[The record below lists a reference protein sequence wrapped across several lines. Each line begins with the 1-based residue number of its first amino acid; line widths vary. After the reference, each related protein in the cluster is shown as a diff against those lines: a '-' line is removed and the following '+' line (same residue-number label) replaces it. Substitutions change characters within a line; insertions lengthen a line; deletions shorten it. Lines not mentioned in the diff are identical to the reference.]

1 MPAEM
6 WGLAPLWPLMY
17 SASTVDIFL
26 GNLNKMEGNLENP
39 VSANVEE
46 QADNQVSELQRAAVE
61 LIIALNAA
69 LVNIRMYPSSS
80 DMISTSVEMSFDRLQ
95 RVLKVAPK
103 LTLGEAN
110 NQLLINGEQLGLR
123 DQSRP
128 PIVSFLTS
136 LRRRDIFS
144 IIISSGMTTEEF
156 TKFLQVL
163 AMAPDEIRQAGGFSD
178 ELERVRCEHV
188 LVNERRFV
196 AIGKNEE
203 LSIGL
208 GDGGGGEGRGEDTD
222 ADLLRS
228 KDEEIARLKEIVKD
242 EKFIAVILGREETE
256 GHEDMV
262 RDILSNPPRLGIL
275 LRKAIRELEAEEE
288 QLEEPCLDAVMNSLE
303 RVASLVGTV
312 EEQEL
317 RDMDREETGK
327 AISMIEPSN
336 LKEYLLMDL
345 PTPVKEM
352 DLRKTILEKMKETRA
367 MELLENVIREH
378 DGLKRQRENGLT
390 PEQEERY
397 GGLSGLIDE
406 IYHAAVGKPWESA
419 VSDRIFQ
426 ADMWKKIVEGGRG
439 GGGGTG
445 ANTLVYQVSN
455 LLVNE
460 GLGLDV
466 DELARNTTIDENV
479 PRLIQKLYRTNRDSV
494 AEKLIHSMLD
504 NLNDMSPEI
513 RLKTAE
519 ILENIDMGLEMPK
532 RGRGVGIAYELK
544 SALLERL
551 EKERELTEIYGS
563 IADCLTNLGKN
574 FILNK
579 DYAAATE
586 IINEFWQH
594 YNSPDNRKPE
604 QQALAMEAISEMGDP
619 GVIENLTE
627 VLRTGDVNS
636 IADVANIL
644 IKFDDKSVQP
654 LIQVLKDSDD
664 LMIKKVT
671 FDALETIGKDA
682 IKDLINDLEDHNPW
696 HMYRNIVSILAEI
709 GNRSTLQ
716 SLSRFLGHRNE
727 EVRRETVKTI
737 GRIKTP
743 ETVALL
749 VEALKDRDEVVQRE
763 SCVALGLIGDVST
776 VPVLLDVIKK
786 GSPFHYRRQRPM
798 SVKIAAVW
806 ALGRIGDF
814 SAVPEIGRL
823 LKRRLFAVKTTKQIE
838 ALQAEAV
845 KALSSIGSPEAMTV
859 LRQSADN
866 GKGPAREAAA
876 RELAAYAVR
885 NRAA

>member
-1 MPAEM
+1 
-6 WGLAPLWPLMY
+6 
-17 SASTVDIFL
+17 
-26 GNLNKMEGNLENP
+26 MEGNLENP
-39 VSANVEE
+39 ASANFDE
-46 QADNQVSELQRAAVE
+46 QADSQVSELQRAAVE

-156 TKFLQVL
+156 AKFLQVL
-163 AMAPDEIRQAGGFSD
+163 AMAPEEIREAGGFSE
-178 ELERVRCEHV
+178 ELERQHCEHV

-196 AIGKNEE
+196 AIGKDEE
-203 LSIGL
+203 LGVL
-208 GDGGGGEGRGEDTD
+208 GMGDGEGGGSGEDTD

-242 EKFIAVILGREETE
+242 EKFIALILGNEQTE
-256 GHEDMV
+256 GLEDMV
-262 RDILSNPPRLGIL
+262 HDILSNPPRMGIL
-275 LRKAIRELEAEEE
+275 LRKAVREIEAEEE
-288 QLEEPCLDAVMNSLE
+288 QLEEPCLDVVMNALE
-303 RVASLVGTV
+303 RVAALVGTV
-312 EEQEL
+312 EEQEIK
-317 RDMDREETGK
+317 DMDREETAK
-327 AISMIEPSN
+327 AISMIEPSD
-336 LKEYLLMDL
+336 LKEYLILPEL
-345 PTPVKEM
+345 PTSIKEL
-352 DLRKTILEKMKETRA
+352 DLRKTVLEKMKETRA

-378 DGLKRQRENGLT
+378 DGLKRQRESGLV
-390 PEQEERY
+390 PEQEARFAA
-397 GGLSGLIDE
+397 LSGLIDE

-426 ADMWKKIVEGGRG
+426 ADMWKKIVEGGRGGGPGGG

-479 PRLIQKLYRTNRDSV
+479 PRLISKLYRTNRDSV

-544 SALLERL
+544 GALLERL
-551 EKERELTEIYGS
+551 QKERELTEIYGS
-563 IADCLTNLGKN
+563 IAECLTNLGKN

-579 DYAAATE
+579 DYTAATE

-594 YNSPDNRKPE
+594 YNSPDERKPE
-604 QQALAMEAISEMGDP
+604 QQELALEAISQMGDP
-619 GVIENLTE
+619 DVINNLTE
-627 VLRTGDVNS
+627 VLRAGDVNS

-682 IKDLINDLEDHNPW
+682 IKDLINDLEANNPW

-727 EVRRETVKTI
+727 EVRRETVKAI

-749 VEALKDRDEVVQRE
+749 VEALKDRDEIVQRE
-763 SCVALGLIGDVST
+763 SCVALGLIGDIST
-776 VPVLLDVIKK
+776 VPVLLDIIKK
-786 GSPFHYRRQRPM
+786 GNPFHYRRQRPM

-823 LKRRLFAVKTTKQIE
+823 LKRRRLFAVKITKQMEALQIE
-838 ALQAEAV
+838 AA
-845 KALSSIGSPEAMTV
+845 KTLSAIGSPEALTF
-859 LRQSADN
+859 LRQSADS
-866 GKGPAREAAA
+866 GQGAAREAAA
-876 RELAAYAVR
+876 RELASYAVK
-885 NRAA
+885 NRAAEIPNSG

>member
-1 MPAEM
+1 
-6 WGLAPLWPLMY
+6 
-17 SASTVDIFL
+17 
-26 GNLNKMEGNLENP
+26 MEGNLENP
-39 VSANVEE
+39 ASANMEE
-46 QADNQVSELQRAAVE
+46 LADSQVSELQRAAVE
-61 LIIALNAA
+61 LIIAMNAA

-95 RVLKVAPK
+95 RVLKLVPK

-144 IIISSGMTTEEF
+144 IIVSRGMTTEEF
-156 TKFLQVL
+156 SKFLQVL
-163 AMAPDEIRQAGGFSD
+163 AMAPEEIREAGGFSD
-178 ELERVRCEHV
+178 ELERMHCEHV

-196 AIGKNEE
+196 AIGKDEE
-203 LSIGL
+203 LGVGIRM
-208 GDGGGGEGRGEDTD
+208 GEGGAGRSEDTD

-228 KDEEIARLKEIVKD
+228 KDEEIARLKEQVKD

-262 RDILSNPPRLGIL
+262 RDILSNPPRMGIL
-275 LRKAIRELEAEEE
+275 LRKAIRELEAEKE

-312 EEQEL
+312 EEQEIL
-317 RDMDREETGK
+317 DMDREETGK
-327 AISMIEPSN
+327 AIAMIAPSN

-345 PTPVKEM
+345 PAPVKEL
-352 DLRKTILEKMKETRA
+352 DLRKTVLDKMKEARA

-390 PEQEERY
+390 PEQEERFC
-397 GGLSGLIDE
+397 GLSGLIDE
-406 IYHAAVGKPWESA
+406 IYHSAVGKPWESA

-426 ADMWKKIVEGGRG
+426 ADMWKKIVEGGRAG
-439 GGGGTG
+439 GGGVASTG
-445 ANTLVYQVSN
+445 SNTLVYQVSN
-455 LLVNE
+455 LLVKE

-544 SALLERL
+544 AALLDRL

-563 IADCLTNLGKN
+563 IAECLTNLGKN

-586 IINEFWQH
+586 IISEFWQH
-594 YNSPDNRKPE
+594 YNSQDERKPE
-604 QQALAMEAISEMGDP
+604 QQELALEAISQMGDP
-619 GVIENLTE
+619 DVIESLAE
-627 VLRTGDVNS
+627 VLRAGNVNG

-682 IKDLINDLEDHNPW
+682 IKDLINDLEVNNPW

-716 SLSRFLGHRNE
+716 SLSRFLDHRNE
-727 EVRRETVKTI
+727 EVRRETVKAI

-743 ETVALL
+743 ETVSLL
-749 VEALKDRDEVVQRE
+749 LEALKDRDEVVQCE

-786 GSPFHYRRQRPM
+786 DNPFRYRRQRPM

-823 LKRRLFAVKTTKQIE
+823 LKRRLFAVKTTKQMETLQVE
-838 ALQAEAV
+838 AA

-859 LRQSADN
+859 LRQSADS
-866 GKGPAREAAA
+866 GKGPAHEAAA
-876 RELAAYAVR
+876 RELASYAVK

>member
-1 MPAEM
+1 MENPA
-6 WGLAPLWPLMY
+6 
-17 SASTVDIFL
+17 SA
-26 GNLNKMEGNLENP
+26 NLEQ
-39 VSANVEE
+39 
-46 QADNQVSELQRAAVE
+46 QADSQVSELQHAAVE

-80 DMISTSVEMSFDRLQ
+80 DMISTSVEMSFERLT
-95 RVLKVAPK
+95 RVLDLVPK

-144 IIISSGMTTEEF
+144 IILSAGITTEEF
-156 TKFLQVL
+156 SKFLQVL
-163 AMAPDEIRQAGGFSD
+163 AKAPEEIREAGGFSD
-178 ELERVRCEHV
+178 ELERLHCDHV

-196 AIGKNEE
+196 AIGKDEE
-203 LSIGL
+203 LGMGTGDGL
-208 GDGGGGEGRGEDTD
+208 GEGEGGGQDD

-228 KDEEIARLKEIVKD
+228 KDEEIARLREIVKD
-242 EKFIAVILGREETE
+242 EKFIAVILGREQTE
-256 GHEDMV
+256 GQEDTV
-262 RDILSNPPRLGIL
+262 RDILSNPPRMGIL
-275 LRKAIRELEAEEE
+275 LRKAIREVEAEEE
-288 QLEEPCLDAVMNSLE
+288 QLEEPCLDTVINSLE
-303 RVASLVGTV
+303 RAASLLGMV
-312 EEQEL
+312 EEQEIK
-317 RDMDREETGK
+317 DMDREETAK
-327 AISMIEPSN
+327 AIAGIEPSH

-345 PTPVKEM
+345 PEPIQEL
-352 DLRKTILEKMKETRA
+352 DLRKAVLDKMKEARA

-378 DGLKRQRENGLT
+378 DGLKRQRDNGLA
-390 PEQEERY
+390 PEQEERFSK
-397 GGLSGLIDE
+397 LSGLIDE
-406 IYHAAVGKPWESA
+406 IYHSAVGKPWESA

-426 ADMWKKIVEGGRG
+426 ADMWKKIVQGGRAAG
-439 GGGGTG
+439 GGGASTG

-479 PRLIQKLYRTNRDSV
+479 PRLISKLYRTSRDAV

-544 SALLERL
+544 AALLERL
-551 EKERELTEIYGS
+551 EKERELTEIYAS
-563 IADCLTNLGKN
+563 LADCLANLGKN
-574 FILNK
+574 FILSK

-594 YNSPDNRKPE
+594 YNSPGNRKPE
-604 QQALAMEAISEMGDP
+604 QQELALEAISRMGDP
-619 GVIENLTE
+619 DVINNLAE
-627 VLRTGDVNS
+627 VLRSGDVNTV
-636 IADVANIL
+636 ADVANIL
-644 IKFDDKSVQP
+644 IKFEDKSVQP

-682 IKDLINDLEDHNPW
+682 IKDLINDLEEHNPW

-727 EVRRETVKTI
+727 EVRRETVKAI

-743 ETVALL
+743 ETVSLL
-749 VEALKDRDEVVQRE
+749 IEALKDRDEVVQRE

-786 GSPFHYRRQRPM
+786 GNPFRYRRQRPV

-814 SAVPEIGRL
+814 SAVPEISRL
-823 LKRRLFAVKTTKQIE
+823 LRRPLFALKTTKQID
-838 ALQAEAV
+838 ALQVEAA
-845 KALSSIGSPEAMTV
+845 KALSAIGSPDALTA
-859 LRQSADN
+859 LRASADS
-866 GKGPAREAAA
+866 GKGAAREAAA

-885 NRAA
+885 HRAA

>member
-1 MPAEM
+1 M
-6 WGLAPLWPLMY
+6 
-17 SASTVDIFL
+17 
-26 GNLNKMEGNLENP
+26 NKMEGNLENP
-39 VSANVEE
+39 ASANREE
-46 QADNQVSELQRAAVE
+46 QADSQVSQLQHAAVE

-95 RVLKVAPK
+95 RVLKLEPK

-144 IIISSGMTTEEF
+144 IIVSAGMTMDEF
-156 TKFLQVL
+156 SKFLQVL
-163 AMAPDEIRQAGGFSD
+163 AKAPEEIRAAGGFSD
-178 ELERVRCEHV
+178 ELERMHCEHV

-203 LSIGL
+203 LGVGVGL
-208 GDGGGGEGRGEDTD
+208 GKGEGGGEGRGRDD

-228 KDEEIARLKEIVKD
+228 KDEEIAHLKEIVKD

-262 RDILSNPPRLGIL
+262 RDILSNPPRMGIL
-275 LRKAIRELEAEEE
+275 LRRAIRELEAEEE
-288 QLEEPCLDAVMNSLE
+288 QLEEPCLDAVMNALE
-303 RVASLVGTV
+303 RAAVLVGAV
-312 EEQEL
+312 EEQEIM
-317 RDMDREETGK
+317 DMDREETAK
-327 AISMIEPSN
+327 AISMIEPSD
-336 LKEYLLMDL
+336 LKEYLLTPDL
-345 PTPVKEM
+345 PAPVKQL
-352 DLRKTILEKMKETRA
+352 DLRETILDRMKETRA

-390 PEQEERY
+390 PEQETRF

-406 IYHAAVGKPWESA
+406 VYHAAVGKPWESA

-426 ADMWKKIVEGGRG
+426 ADMWKKIVEGGRAGGAG
-439 GGGGTG
+439 GGGGGGGNTG

-479 PRLIQKLYRTNRDSV
+479 PRLISKLYRTNRDSV

-532 RGRGVGIAYELK
+532 RGRAGVGIAYELK

-563 IADCLTNLGKN
+563 IAECLTNLGKS
-574 FILNK
+574 FILSK

-594 YNSPDNRKPE
+594 YNSPDNRKTE
-604 QQALAMEAISEMGDP
+604 QQELAMDAIAQMGDP
-619 GVIENLTE
+619 QVIENLAE
-627 VLRTGDVNS
+627 VLRSGDVNS
-636 IADVANIL
+636 ITDVANIL
-644 IKFDDKSVQP
+644 IKFEDKSVQP

-671 FDALETIGKDA
+671 FDTLETIGKDA
-682 IKDLINDLEDHNPW
+682 IKDLINDLETHNPW

-727 EVRRETVKTI
+727 EVRRETVRAI
-737 GRIKTP
+737 SRIKTP

-763 SCVALGLIGDVST
+763 SCVALGLIGDIST
-776 VPVLLDVIKK
+776 VPVLLDIIKK
-786 GSPFHYRRQRPM
+786 GNPFRYRRQRPV

-806 ALGRIGDF
+806 ALGHIGDF

-823 LKRRLFAVKTTKQIE
+823 LKRPLFVVKAGKHID
-838 ALQAEAV
+838 ALQVEAA
-845 KALSSIGSPEAMTV
+845 KALSAIGSPDALAL

-866 GKGPAREAAA
+866 GKGAAREAAA
-876 RELAAYAVR
+876 RELASYAVR

>member
-1 MPAEM
+1 
-6 WGLAPLWPLMY
+6 
-17 SASTVDIFL
+17 
-26 GNLNKMEGNLENP
+26 MEGNLENP
-39 VSANVEE
+39 ASANIEE
-46 QADNQVSELQRAAVE
+46 QADSQVSELQRAAVE

-80 DMISTSVEMSFDRLQ
+80 DMISTSVEMSFDRLA
-95 RVLKVAPK
+95 RVLKIAPK

-110 NQLLINGEQLGLR
+110 NQLLINGEQLDLR

-144 IIISSGMTTEEF
+144 IIISEGMTTEEF
-156 TKFLQVL
+156 TKFLEVL
-163 AMAPDEIRQAGGFSD
+163 AMSPEEIREVGGFSD
-178 ELERVRCEHV
+178 ELERRHCEHV

-196 AIGKNEE
+196 AIGKDEE
-203 LSIGL
+203 LGILGEEGVGTGL
-208 GDGGGGEGRGEDTD
+208 AEGRPEETD

-242 EKFIAVILGREETE
+242 EKFIAVILGHEETE

-262 RDILSNPPRLGIL
+262 RDILSNPPRMGIL
-275 LRKAIRELEAEEE
+275 LRKAVRELEAEEE
-288 QLEEPCLDAVMNSLE
+288 QLEEPCLDAVMNALE
-303 RVASLVGTV
+303 RMATLVGTV
-312 EEQEL
+312 EEQEIK
-317 RDMDREETGK
+317 DMDREETAK
-327 AISMIEPSN
+327 AISMIEPSD
-336 LKEYLLMDL
+336 LKEYLLLTDL
-345 PTPVKEM
+345 PASIKDL
-352 DLRKTILEKMKETRA
+352 DLRKTVLDKMKEARA

-378 DGLKRQRENGLT
+378 DGLKRARENGLT
-390 PEQEERY
+390 PEQEARF

-439 GGGGTG
+439 GGGGGGMAGSTG

-479 PRLIQKLYRTNRDSV
+479 PRLIQKLYRTNRDAV

-532 RGRGVGIAYELK
+532 RGRGIGIAYELK
-544 SALLERL
+544 GALLERL

-563 IADCLTNLGKN
+563 IAECLTNLGKN
-574 FILNK
+574 FILSK
-579 DYAAATE
+579 DYTAATE

-594 YNSPDNRKPE
+594 YNSAENRKPE
-604 QQALAMEAISEMGDP
+604 QQELALEAISQMGDP
-619 GVIENLTE
+619 DVIENLTE
-627 VLRTGDVNS
+627 VLRAGDVNS

-682 IKDLINDLEDHNPW
+682 IKDLINDLETHNPW

-727 EVRRETVKTI
+727 EVRRETVKAI

-786 GSPFHYRRQRPM
+786 GSPFRYRRQRPM
-798 SVKIAAVW
+798 SVKTAAVW
-806 ALGRIGDF
+806 ALGHIGDF

-823 LKRRLFAVKTTKQIE
+823 LKRPLFAVKTTKQLD
-838 ALQAEAV
+838 ALQAEAA
-845 KALSSIGSPEAMTV
+845 KALSAIGSPEALQL
-859 LRQSADN
+859 LRQSADS
-866 GKGPAREAAA
+866 GKGAAREAAA
-876 RELAAYAVR
+876 RELASHSVK